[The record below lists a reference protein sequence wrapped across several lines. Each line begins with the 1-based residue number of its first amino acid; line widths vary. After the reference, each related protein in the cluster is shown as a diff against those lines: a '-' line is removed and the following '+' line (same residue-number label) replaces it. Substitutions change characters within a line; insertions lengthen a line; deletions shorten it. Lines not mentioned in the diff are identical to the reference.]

1 MHFSFFKQA
10 MHNLIMAKRKAP
22 RKPQKRVSSRNVDH
36 FAEEVGDFGER
47 IGKRFEERGENWDSW
62 FHRTFGV
69 VGPLISSVFAL
80 VIFALIIWVIGIVN
94 FSGSTFL
101 LTIRS
106 FLMVNIGLFFL
117 IFLFFSYSSYF
128 SKINRKAYSPF
139 SPLVMA
145 AGIGILLWIMG
156 NIFGF
161 VGDYTGVF
169 LLSQAGLFLTG
180 NTLFQI
186 FFVLLLIGY
195 AVYFVRVSLGPPVE
209 KEGKVIMKNP
219 IVAHEKREPEVR
231 RLYRSGKDRILGGV
245 CGGIA
250 EYLDVDPV
258 IIRLLWVISIF
269 AWGFGILAYIIAWI
283 IIPRNPEHKWR

>member
-1 MHFSFFKQA
+1 
-10 MHNLIMAKRKAP
+10 MAKKRPSRKA
-22 RKPQKRVSSRNVDH
+22 QKHASSRNVDH
-36 FAEEVGDFGER
+36 FAEEVGDLGER
-47 IGKRFEERGENWDSW
+47 IGKRFEERGEHWDSW

-69 VGPLISSVFAL
+69 VGPLISSVFGLAVFAL
-80 VIFALIIWVIGIVN
+80 VIWVIGIVN

-101 LTIRS
+101 LTVRS
-106 FLMVNIGLFFL
+106 FLMANIGLFFL

-128 SKINRKAYSPF
+128 SKISRRSYAPF
-139 SPLVMA
+139 SPLVLA
-145 AGIGILLWIMG
+145 VGIGVLLWIMG

-169 LLSQAGLFLTG
+169 VLSQTGLFLTG
-180 NTLFQI
+180 NALFQI
-186 FFVLLLIGY
+186 FFVVLLIGY
-195 AVYFVRVSLGPPVE
+195 AVYFARISLGPPAE
-209 KEGKVIMKNP
+209 KEGKIIMKRP
-219 IVAHEKREPEVR
+219 IASHEKNGPEVR

-250 EYLDVDPV
+250 EYLGVDPV

-283 IIPRNPEHKWR
+283 IIPRNPGHKWDR